1 MKLYEISS
9 KDEVTQLVVSKMMER
24 SSVLQYAQFYSM
36 HGNAEFAR
44 KAATASGGQFR
55 DLDSDYVFNTIS
67 PEYTNPALRIL
78 GDQVQ
83 VDQAHER
90 RGFDISSVR
99 ASELMN
105 FAVNLGKQFQ
115 NYFFNGNSLSTS
127 NQFDGIQ
134 NLIAAGQVIPS
145 AQNGLSID
153 TGNSDAAKGRQQKF
167 LELLDTLIESV
178 DGGAEVLF
186 MDGRTLSR
194 LNSIAREFITIQS
207 NKFGEPLRLYNGV
220 PLLSAGYNKTGSR
233 IISHNEAM
241 GTAANT
247 TSIYAVRFGERADL
261 TIATNVGVEVQDL
274 GLVGPFYTHKVEMD
288 AAPVLLNDKAA
299 ARLTGIIIS

>member
-9 KDEVTQLVVSKMMER
+9 KDEVTQLVINKMMER
-24 SSVLQYAQFYSM
+24 SSVLQYAEFYSM

-55 DLDSDYVFNTIS
+55 DLDSDYVFNNVT

-115 NYFFNGNSLSTS
+115 NYFFNGNSFASS
-127 NQFDGIQ
+127 NQFDGLHT
-134 NLIAAGQVIPS
+134 LITAGQTIPA

-153 TGNSDAAKGRQQKF
+153 TGNTDAAKSRQQKF

-207 NKFGEPLRLYNGV
+207 NKFGEPLRRYNGI
-220 PLLSAGYNKTGSR
+220 PILSSGYDKTGNR
-233 IISHNEAM
+233 IIAHNEVI
-241 GTAANT
+241 GTANT
-247 TSIYAVRFGERADL
+247 STSIYAVRFGERADL
-261 TIATNVGVEVQDL
+261 TIATNIGVEVQDL

-299 ARLTGIIIS
+299 ARLTGVIIS